1 MSMHVCVCP
10 RACVCVSVCASMM
23 EGMFGRGGSVFAQK
37 DIYKVMHVFLQESM
51 IAVCTFQHAN
61 TSMQWPTL
69 YLYCTYICT
78 YVRIHKESGLS
89 YRNKDIMLVLILQ
102 KSMEDCRCIQS
113 MDS

>member
-10 RACVCVSVCASMM
+10 RACVCVCACVCASMM

-78 YVRIHKESGLS
+78 YVRMYVYIKKVG
-89 YRNKDIMLVLILQ
+89 
-102 KSMEDCRCIQS
+102 
-113 MDS
+113 